1 VGLVHAAGNLA
12 ALSLQAASYLSRRR
26 GRPGAGA
33 ALSAAGLAIMAGA
46 GYLGGH
52 LSYTRGMGVD
62 HTALQEDVHG
72 WTRVA
77 LLSELAPDT
86 LVRVL
91 AGGVR
96 FCWYAGAS
104 RCAPCPPPACMPAA
118 AR

>member
-86 LVRVL
+86 LGRVL
-91 AGGVR
+91 AGGVPVLLVR
-96 FCWYAGAS
+96 RGEQVRALSATCVHAGG
-104 RCAPCPPPACMPAA
+104 R
-118 AR
+118 